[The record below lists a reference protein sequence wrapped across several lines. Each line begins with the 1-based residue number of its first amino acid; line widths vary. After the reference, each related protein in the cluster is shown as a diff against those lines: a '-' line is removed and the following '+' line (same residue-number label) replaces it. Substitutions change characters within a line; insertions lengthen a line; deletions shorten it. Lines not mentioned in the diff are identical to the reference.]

1 MKRVAVSPS
10 FAYALTLAILTC
22 VPAAVKGADDQLA
35 GAAGQARM
43 EAERTIVANVR
54 SNIFLTL
61 VELDRVR
68 GEQDPQHPQFQV
80 FTNHL
85 AQMKVLA
92 KAFASHAE
100 EMKQKG
106 SAYFSTWEA
115 KTAALQDPEARQ
127 RAKMRYDERKKAY
140 DAINSFMQDA
150 RANFILYVGYLDEIQ
165 ATLERGTDPSSVA
178 TAKDLF
184 RTANWRCL
192 DVQRALINMEDQFEL
207 LAASFAQDQA
217 PK

>member
-1 MKRVAVSPS
+1 MKRAAIRLF
-10 FAYALTLAILTC
+10 FAFTVTTVLTSE
-22 VPAAVKGADDQLA
+22 PATVKGAEDQLA
-35 GAAGQARM
+35 GAAGQVRM
-43 EAERTIVANVR
+43 EAARNDVANVR

-68 GEQDPQHPQFQV
+68 GERDPQRPQFQV

-92 KAFASHAE
+92 KAFAKRAE

-106 SAYFSTWEA
+106 SAYFATWEA
-115 KTAALQDPEARQ
+115 RTAAIQNPEAHQ
-127 RAKMRYDERKKAY
+127 RAMMHYDERKKAY

-150 RANFILYVGYLDEIQ
+150 RANFIQYVDYLDQIQ
-165 ATLERGTDPSSVA
+165 ATLERGTDPESVA
-178 TAKDLF
+178 TAKELF
-184 RTANWRCL
+184 QKANWRCL
-192 DVQRALINMEDQFEL
+192 DVQRALMNMEDQFEL
-207 LAASFAQDQA
+207 LAASFARDQP